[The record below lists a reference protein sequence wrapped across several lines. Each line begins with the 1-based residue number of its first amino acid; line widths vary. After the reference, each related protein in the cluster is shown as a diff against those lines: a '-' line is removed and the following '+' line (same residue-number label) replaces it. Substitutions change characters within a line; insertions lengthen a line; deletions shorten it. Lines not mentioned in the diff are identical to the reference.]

1 MKVKIKHN
9 NNINQEELPLLE
21 DFFKF
26 LNKELTL
33 NDDIIIDFNS
43 DKDENMTTGVRM
55 KKHHIKVLKN
65 GRMFI
70 DVLRTLAHEWVHEY
84 QHQKMGLTDSMKK
97 LKIGGWSEN
106 HANAVAGILI
116 KKFAKSHKEIEDKL
130 YE

>member
-9 NNINQEELPLLE
+9 NNINQEESTLIDE
-21 DFFKF
+21 FFKF
-26 LNKELTL
+26 LNEELPL
-33 NDDIIIDFNS
+33 NNDIVVDFNS
-43 DKDENMTTGVRM
+43 SKDENMTTGVRL
-55 KKHHIKVLKN
+55 KKHHIKVLKD

-70 DVLRTLAHEWVHEY
+70 DVLR
-84 QHQKMGLTDSMKK
+84 TDSMKK
-97 LKIGGWSEN
+97 LKIGGWAEN

>member
-9 NNINQEELPLLE
+9 NNINQEESTLIDE
-21 DFFKF
+21 FFKF
-26 LNKELTL
+26 LNEELPL
-33 NDDIIIDFNS
+33 NNDIVVDFS
-43 DKDENMTTGVRM
+43 SKDENMTTGVRL
-55 KKHHIKVLKN
+55 KKHHIKVLKD

-70 DVLRTLAHEWVHEY
+70 DVLRTLAHEWAHEY

-97 LKIGGWSEN
+97 LKIGGWAEN

>member
-9 NNINQEELPLLE
+9 NNINQEESALIDE
-21 DFFKF
+21 FFKF
-26 LNKELTL
+26 LNEELPL
-33 NDDIIIDFNS
+33 NNDIVVDFNS
-43 DKDENMTTGVRM
+43 SKDENMTTGVRL
-55 KKHHIKVLKN
+55 KKHHIKVLKD

-70 DVLRTLAHEWVHEY
+70 DVLRTLAHEWAHEY